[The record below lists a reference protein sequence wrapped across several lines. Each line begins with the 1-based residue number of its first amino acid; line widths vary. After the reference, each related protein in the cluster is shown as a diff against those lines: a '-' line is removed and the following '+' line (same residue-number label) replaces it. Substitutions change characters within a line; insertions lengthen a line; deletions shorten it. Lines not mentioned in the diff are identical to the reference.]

1 MATAIANTES
11 RARADRLADE
21 QATLRR
27 LATLVAQEAPLEA
40 VFAKVAEEVARTVG
54 DVDSALWRDNGDGTV
69 TAVAVRGP
77 SGAPGVGLGTRL
89 SLDGDSVIAAV
100 LREGRSRRVDNY
112 SQLAG
117 SIAERARELGMRSAV
132 GCPIVVG
139 SRTWGAMTVA
149 TYEARAVRAGDR
161 DARRPVQRPRGH
173 RDRQRRGARG
183 GGAARRTSRR
193 RCGAWRRWSR
203 RARRRRRSSVRCAR
217 RSRLCAGAHAS
228 AVIRF
233 EADGTVTVM
242 GAHNAGRHSVGARLE
257 MDPDFVVAEVHR
269 TGRGRTPRHGRP
281 GGPGHVR
288 GRPRGAGPL
297 GGREPDRRRGRA
309 LGRDHD
315 RVARAPASGRDGA
328 PARRL
333 HRVGG
338 DRDRQHP
345 RAPAGDGARRRAGGA
360 PAGGDAGGEGSHAH
374 GACSRRWPRRSR
386 ARSPTS
392 SASSSGMRA
401 TGPRRPS
408 RSAAQAWSAV
418 SRSAS
423 RCRFTPRV

>member
-27 LATLVAQEAPLEA
+27 LATLVAHEAPLEA

-54 DVDSALWRDNGDGTV
+54 NVDSALWRDDGDGTV

-77 SGAPGVGLGTRL
+77 SGAPGVSLGTRL

-100 LREGRSRRVDNY
+100 LREGRPHRVDDY

-149 TYEARAVRAGDR
+149 TYEAEPFAAGDR
-161 DARRPVQRPRGH
+161 EARRPVQRPRGH
-173 RDRQRRGARG
+173 GDRQRRGARG
-183 GGAARRTSRR
+183 GGAARPRAGGPAARGDAGRAGHAVGGALPCGVRRGRGSRGGGRLRRDPLRGRRHGDPHGSPQRHPALRGRAPRAGSGLHRR
-193 RCGAWRRWSR
+193 RGPPD
-203 RARRRRRSSVRCAR
+203 RA
-217 RSRLCAGAHAS
+217 
-228 AVIRF
+228 
-233 EADGTVTVM
+233 
-242 GAHNAGRHSVGARLE
+242 
-257 MDPDFVVAEVHR
+257 
-269 TGRGRTPRHGRP
+269 GRTPRHGRP

-288 GRPRGAGPL
+288 GRPGGAGPL
-297 GGREPDRRRGRA
+297 RGREPDRRRGRA

-315 RVARAPASGRDGA
+315 RLTRAPAAGRDGA

-345 RAPAGDGARRRAGGA
+345 SRAAGDGARRRAGGA
-360 PAGGDAGGEGSHAH
+360 PAGGDAGGEGGHAH
-374 GACSRRWPRRSR
+374 GRVRAGGRGGRR

-392 SASSSGMRA
+392 SASSSATRA
-401 TGPRRPS
+401 TAPRRPS

-423 RCRFTPRV
+423 RCRFTPPA